1 MINVR
6 IQHKEVQ
13 KLSPRI
19 AVVGVGGAGGNAVN
33 NMISAGLEG
42 CEFVICNTDAQAIE
56 GSLCETR
63 VQLGVTVTGG
73 LGAGARPEVGRS
85 AAEESLDD
93 VMRHLEGANMVFIT
107 AGMGGG
113 TGTGAAPVIA
123 RACREKG
130 VLTVGVVTKPFHFE
144 GTTRMRMAE
153 SGIEEMQQYVDTLI
167 VIPNQNLFRVA
178 NEKTTF
184 AEAFRMADSV
194 LQAAVRG
201 VTDLMVMPGE
211 VNLDF
216 ADIRSVMQEMG
227 KAMMGAGEAT
237 GDGRAIEAAEKAI
250 NNPLLD
256 DVSMKGA
263 RAVIINVTGGSDLTL
278 FEIDEACNRI
288 RDEVDPNAN
297 IIFGSTYNPA
307 MEGVMRVSIVA
318 TGIDAAEVKKSKGNF
333 GPHIIN
339 AVTAQQQH
347 VERRVE
353 RAQPQTAAQATMQA
367 SMEEPAI
374 SAYARNYQPAVPQGM
389 TVARSAATMATR
401 APVQTYA
408 APAVAT
414 ARRVDPNVEVA
425 GGDLFEQQEY
435 AQTPYEAAVK
445 KHEAASAPASMYVAQ
460 GGTQEVASQSV
471 RGTVYNNAFIPPQ
484 PVEVPPESRSR
495 DGMMSGYGP
504 QFPGLAASRAA
515 PAEQSAQGYA
525 SSAQG
530 YTLRPPVPGAASA
543 PRKRGP
549 SIFERFTSQLRHQG
563 HGDDGMLDESNSVS
577 SSVETGLRAS
587 QRPLQGSLNIE
598 APSATRPAEPTDDE
612 LDIPAFLRR
621 QAN

>member
-1 MINVR
+1 MINIR
-6 IQHKEVQ
+6 MQHKEVQ

-33 NMISAGLEG
+33 NMIGAGLEG

-73 LGAGARPEVGRS
+73 LGAGARPDVGRS
-85 AAEESLDD
+85 AAEESIDE
-93 VMRHLEGANMVFIT
+93 VMRHLEGANMVFVT

-113 TGTGAAPVIA
+113 TGTGAAPIIA
-123 RACREKG
+123 RACRDKG
-130 VLTVGVVTKPFHFE
+130 ILTVGVVTKPFHFE

-153 SGIEEMQQYVDTLI
+153 AGIEEMQQYVDTLI

-184 AEAFRMADSV
+184 SEAFRMADSV

-237 GDGRAIEAAEKAI
+237 GEGRAVDAAEKAI

-318 TGIDAAEVKKSKGNF
+318 TGIDAAEMKKTKGNF
-333 GPHIIN
+333 GAHIIN
-339 AVTAQQQH
+339 AVTAQQQQTDRH
-347 VERRVE
+347 VERVQPRTVQSAVE
-353 RAQPQTAAQATMQA
+353 ESAV
-367 SMEEPAI
+367 
-374 SAYARNYQPAVPQGM
+374 SAYARGYQPSVPQGM
-389 TVARSAATMATR
+389 ATARSAATVATR
-401 APVQTYA
+401 APVQSYA
-408 APAVAT
+408 APRQPASQAAAAHRMDPSVDTVTVTQSAAAV
-414 ARRVDPNVEVA
+414 
-425 GGDLFEQQEY
+425 DLFAQQDY
-435 AQTPYEAAVK
+435 IAHEAAVK
-445 KHEAASAPASMYVAQ
+445 KPEAASVPAPVYGMQ
-460 GGTQEVASQSV
+460 GGTHEVASQSV
-471 RGTVYNNAFIPPQ
+471 RGAVYNDAFIPPQ

-495 DGMMSGYGP
+495 DGIVSGYGP
-504 QFPGLAASRAA
+504 QFPDLSAVRAPS
-515 PAEQSAQGYA
+515 PAEVQPAQGYN
-525 SSAQG
+525 
-530 YTLRPPVPGAASA
+530 LRPPVPGASNV

-549 SIFERFTSQLRHQG
+549 SLFERFTSQLRHHG
-563 HGDDGMLDESNSVS
+563 HDEDAVQEPHANNSPDM
-577 SSVETGLRAS
+577 ETGLRAS

-598 APSATRPAEPTDDE
+598 APVASRPAEPADDE